1 MLSVFSVFPVQS
13 LVVVVNLENLW
24 KHVEFTDKFHYVAIL
39 GKKKKKK
46 NPKKPSR
53 PYCLKLTKGC
63 L

>member
-39 GKKKKKK
+39 GKKRRRKKTLR
-46 NPKKPSR
+46 NQADPIA
-53 PYCLKLTKGC
+53 
-63 L
+63 